1 MTNITFDPFPLV
13 SVIVRSMNRPTLQN
27 ALASIGA
34 QSYPNI
40 EVILVNAI
48 GSVHQHQGDVSWSFP
63 IRFISPGTPL
73 GRSNAANIGLKNALG
88 QYLVFLDDDDWFEHD
103 HIEILMNAFKSNP
116 TCKVAYTGTKCV
128 DGNGTPLHNQFDASF
143 DAVKLL
149 SGNFIPIHAVLFSRT
164 LIDLG
169 CYFDESLDVY
179 EDWDFWIQLSQHV
192 DFLKVKGL
200 SAVYRITTQSGFGLN
215 ATPQVKTRSSLLVYS
230 KWIHRLKES
239 QLSSLMQAVS
249 DAFSRENE
257 LCNLK
262 AKLNQTFFD
271 HDLEIK
277 RLNQALSDHELE
289 IIRLNQ
295 AQSDHELEINK
306 LKSTLVIMQ
315 KTISWRVTKPLRLL
329 RQHTY
334 WFARQIKL
342 AYERGILNRAKALL
356 TKLLAQRSSQK
367 VTDSY
372 PMWSNKFDTP
382 NSEDSQKLSLSTPE
396 NSLIFIVARF
406 DESTEKYAVEVAL
419 HLIASV
425 GQHWLAN
432 FIFDS
437 NCDAKKITYRIQRAT
452 KDDPRISFNVF
463 PTNSLIDFILWIEG
477 GALIREHAL
486 RIFTDALRS
495 KPNALVAYSDEDQI
509 NSSGLIFNP
518 WFKPQFS
525 PLLIQQDVL
534 LGRAIVFR
542 SNNATLRSFADTLSF
557 SNDVMEFIRNYAL
570 QAGEDQ
576 VVHIPHVLFHDAMP
590 VRAARPITFPAPKIL
605 PVVSIII
612 PTRDRWDLLGAC
624 LKSLKSTDWPTEC
637 IDILVIDN
645 GSTDPLCLKG
655 MADAQSQHL
664 IRVIRDDQQFNWSRL
679 NNLGASKSEGEVL
692 VFLNNDTEVLDREWL
707 KKLCALA
714 LMHNTGAVGCKLL
727 YPDQTVQ
734 HGGVIA
740 GIQGVAGHAHLLLQ
754 ANEGG
759 YRNLANITHEVSAV
773 TGACLAVTRS
783 NFDSVGGFNESLR
796 VAFSDTIFCFDLHT
810 RGKRNVYVSDPLF
823 VHHESKSRGY
833 DDTPEK
839 LLLNRTEARQT
850 WSIHPT
856 LMRNDPFYS
865 PNLSLLSPYLLS
877 PAPRRR
883 SSWDDHTQRPLRVM
897 MLSITHAI
905 GHGVAVVMALQ
916 AKALVQ
922 QGYEVLV
929 AGPVGSRDFAYPGCE
944 RIEIDDPL
952 SAAIIA
958 AKRSVDLI
966 IAETPPF
973 FSVARWTGSHPPV
986 LAIDH
991 GEPPAEWFPDAE
1003 SRRSVLQEKD
1013 QSLMMAHTV
1022 MAISSA
1028 VQAESR
1034 TPVHGILPNGNSH
1047 LGQWN
1052 EQTNLRR
1059 QRVRLERGWEGKFVV
1074 LNVCRFHRSERH
1086 YKGVNTYAD
1095 VLNKLSTLDPN
1106 LFKKT
1111 SFVLCGKGL
1120 PHEVIEMKKLGFFVA
1135 ANVSDEE
1142 MIDLYCAAD
1151 AYANFSKW
1159 EGYNLGI
1166 GQALALGLPSIA
1178 SDIPAHRNFGID
1190 VTNEPENAAI
1200 WLIKVA
1206 AEQNV
1211 RKPILWKWENIL
1223 PQLIEITDSICG
1235 RTKIA
1240 GV

>member
-1 MTNITFDPFPLV
+1 MTNMTDDACPLV
-13 SVIVRSMNRPTLQN
+13 SVIVRSMDRPSLQD
-27 ALASIGA
+27 ALDSIGA

-40 EVILVNAI
+40 EVILVNAK
-48 GSVHQHQGDVSWSFP
+48 GSAHQHQGDVSGPIP
-63 IRFISPGTPL
+63 IRFISPGTQL

-88 QYLVFLDDDDWFEHD
+88 QYLVFLDDDDWFEPD
-103 HIEILMNAFKSNP
+103 HIQSLMNAFKFNP
-116 TCKVAYTGTKCV
+116 TFKVAYTGVKCV
-128 DGNGTPLHNQFDASF
+128 DGNGTLLHHQFDASF

-164 LIDLG
+164 LIELG
-169 CYFDESLDVY
+169 CYFDESLDLY

-200 SAVYRITTQSGFGLN
+200 SAVYRITAQSGFGLN
-215 ATPQVKTRSSLLVYS
+215 ATPQVRMRSSLLVYS

-249 DAFSRENE
+249 NSFSRENE
-257 LCNLK
+257 LYNLK
-262 AKLNQTFFD
+262 AKLDQTLFD
-271 HDLEIK
+271 RD
-277 RLNQALSDHELE
+277 LE

-295 AQSDHELEINK
+295 AVSDHDLEISK
-306 LKSTLVIMQ
+306 LKTTLDSMQ
-315 KTISWRVTKPLRLL
+315 QTISWRVTKPLRLL
-329 RQHTY
+329 RRYSY

-342 AYERGILNRAKALL
+342 AHERGVLNRAKALL
-356 TKLLAQRSSQK
+356 TKLLAQRRSQK
-367 VTDSY
+367 VTSSY
-372 PMWSNKFDTP
+372 SIWSREFDTP
-382 NSEDSQKLSLSTPE
+382 SSQAIHKLSSSTPE

-406 DESTEKYAVEVAL
+406 DESTEKYAPQVAL
-419 HLIASV
+419 RLIQSV

-432 FIFDS
+432 FIFHS
-437 NCDAKKITYRIQRAT
+437 NCDTKKITDRIQHAI

-463 PTNSLIDFILWIEG
+463 PTDSPIDFILWIEG
-477 GALIREHAL
+477 AALIREHAL
-486 RIFTDALRS
+486 RTFTDALRS

-509 NSSGLIFNP
+509 NSSGLVFNP

-534 LGRAIVFR
+534 LGRAIAFR
-542 SNNATLRSFADTLSF
+542 PKNATLRSFADTLSF
-557 SNDVMEFIRNYAL
+557 SNDVMDFIRNYAL

-576 VVHIPHVLFHDAMP
+576 VIHIPHVLFHDALP
-590 VRAARPITFPAPKIL
+590 VRAARPISFPLPKIL

-624 LKSLKSTDWPTEC
+624 LESLKSTDWPTDC
-637 IDILVIDN
+637 LDIIVIDN
-645 GSTDPLCLKG
+645 GSTEPLSLKG
-655 MADAQSQHL
+655 MADAQSQQA

-679 NNLGASKSEGEVL
+679 NNLGALKAEGEVF

-707 KKLCALA
+707 KKLCAYA
-714 LMHNTGAVGCKLL
+714 LMPSTGAVGCKLL
-727 YPDQTVQ
+727 YPDRTVQ
-734 HGGVIA
+734 HGGVVA
-740 GIQGVAGHAHLLLQ
+740 GIQGVAAHAHLHLQ
-754 ANEGG
+754 AIDGG
-759 YRNLANITHEVSAV
+759 YRNLANTHHEVSAV

-796 VAFSDTIFCFDLHT
+796 VAFSDVIFCFDLHT
-810 RGKRNVYVSDPLF
+810 RGQRNVYVSDPLF

-850 WSIHPT
+850 WSIHPA
-856 LMRNDPFYS
+856 LMRSDPFYS
-865 PNLSLLSPYLLS
+865 PNLSLLSPYHLS

-883 SSWDDHTQRPLRVM
+883 SAWDDPTKRPPRVM
-897 MLSITHAI
+897 MLSITHAV

-916 AKALVQ
+916 AKALVD

-944 RIEIDDPL
+944 RIDVNDPL

-966 IAETPPF
+966 IAQTPPF

-1003 SRRSVLQEKD
+1003 NRRLILQEKD

-1047 LGQWN
+1047 LGQWD
-1052 EQTNLRR
+1052 EQANLRR
-1059 QRVRLERGWEGKFVV
+1059 QRVRLERGWEDKFVV

-1095 VLNKLSTLDPN
+1095 VFNQLSTLDPT
-1106 LFKKT
+1106 LFEKT
-1111 SFVLCGKGL
+1111 CFVLCGKGL
-1120 PHEVIEMKKLGFFVA
+1120 PHEVIEMKNLGLFVA

-1190 VTNEPENAAI
+1190 VTNEPEDAAL

-1206 AEQNV
+1206 AEQHI
-1211 RKPILWKWENIL
+1211 RKPLVWKWEHIL
-1223 PQLIEITDSICG
+1223 PQLIDAANSICA
-1235 RTKIA
+1235 RTK
-1240 GV
+1240 